1 MSHTFLDN
9 LDSEAMPILTR
20 CPHLV
25 AQQEGSPIITHYV
38 ACDCIY
44 RIKGLGGAILASP

>member
-1 MSHTFLDN
+1 MPDVISVSTILYLDN

-38 ACDCIY
+38 GI
-44 RIKGLGGAILASP
+44 GGSDFT